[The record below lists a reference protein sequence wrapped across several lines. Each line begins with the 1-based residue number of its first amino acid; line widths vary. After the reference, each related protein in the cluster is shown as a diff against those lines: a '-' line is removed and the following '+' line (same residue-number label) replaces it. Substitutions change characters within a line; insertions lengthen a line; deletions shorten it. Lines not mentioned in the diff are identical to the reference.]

1 MPTRD
6 ELLACNSKEILV
18 QLRMA
23 VAVLEERTTELPAV
37 VTDVNQRLK
46 SIESDNKWIKRIVY
60 SAVPVAPI
68 LATVTALLARVSV

>member
-23 VAVLEERTTELPAV
+23 VAVLEERTTDLPAV
-37 VTDVNQRLK
+37 ITDVNQRLK

>member
-37 VTDVNQRLK
+37 ITDVNQRLK